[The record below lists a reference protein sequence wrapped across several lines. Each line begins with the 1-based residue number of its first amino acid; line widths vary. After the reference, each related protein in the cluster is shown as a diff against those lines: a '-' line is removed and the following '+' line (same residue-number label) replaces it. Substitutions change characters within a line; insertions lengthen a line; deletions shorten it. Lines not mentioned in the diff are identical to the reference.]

1 MLNVLAALAFG
12 LSVGAV
18 SHRFLSRSLSTTHPA
33 AAFGLS
39 GLVGLGAVGVVYF
52 MLGLRSTGLVYI
64 LNVIGVAGLWV
75 LFGSSR
81 KLLPFRSAPTGLEWL
96 AVLAVAFACFV
107 GLVNVLAPSV
117 MSDWDT
123 IAYHLAVPKI
133 WLADGQIH
141 PISYIHHSNFP
152 GTVDMLFMWGLQWGG
167 QAGAK
172 AFTLVYF
179 LFGAMAIFGLAR
191 ERYGR
196 AAACWSVAAFSTI
209 PVAVWETG
217 TGYIDVAHGLYAG
230 LGAWVLFLGL
240 EASGRRHD
248 ASDGYDSSRGLMVV
262 GGLLL
267 GFAAGSKYTGLQA
280 LIGVGVVALVVLILR
295 SRRVVRTGAPE
306 DPDAGRS
313 HPAATSVALAA
324 LAAIVV
330 CAPWYVRNVAWT
342 GNPVYPFF
350 FERFGGKHWTQKQAD
365 VYRNEQSTFG
375 VPREGVLA
383 LPHAILGLA
392 YQPGRYINPGQKL
405 EVVNGQPQG
414 ATGNPL
420 GAIGAPVM
428 AALVLG
434 LLYWRKLGGTDPSD
448 PPQGHDS
455 SPAPRDTPPPFH
467 PRPSTL
473 AEPATLA
480 WILIGLLM
488 WAMLSQQS
496 RYMLSFAPPLCIMLG
511 ALVVRVQAGKVL
523 AGLVVLQGLWT
534 AYLSK
539 EMLVTTDR
547 VRVAFGATDSKEYL
561 RKSLPFYEVA
571 EYLNEQ
577 KTKRVALFDEVFGF
591 YLDVPYFWAG
601 FGHTDEM
608 GYESMQ
614 TTDDFVG
621 ALKKLGI
628 DRIYVSTTFMD
639 RAFRDRWLAAMGLT
653 GGVQSLPEEERAEL
667 IANPEARWRPLLAE
681 AVLEG
686 KIVPEKPFRG
696 GLVFRLNQ

>member
-1 MLNVLAALAFG
+1 MVG
-12 LSVGAV
+12 LLGAVFVGAMGV
-18 SHRFLSRSLSTTHPA
+18 LFGWPWVRS
-33 AAFGLS
+33 FGARDS
-39 GLVGLGAVGVVYF
+39 KACFGIAGLVGLGFFGLTIF
-52 MLGLRSTGLVYI
+52 ILGLLRTTGNEALM
-64 LNVIGVAGLWV
+64 LFPLVAGVITFFTWPRPRRPLM
-75 LFGSSR
+75 R
-81 KLLPFRSAPTGLEWL
+81 LPQGPEWL
-96 AVLAVAFACFV
+96 AVLAVAFACLV

-152 GTVDMLFMWGLQWGG
+152 GTVDMLFLWGLQWGG

-196 AAACWSVAAFSTI
+196 TAACWAVAAFSTI

-240 EASGRRHD
+240 ESERR
-248 ASDGYDSSRGLMVV
+248 GEMVV

-280 LIGVGVVALVVLILR
+280 LIGVGVVALVVLLLR
-295 SRRVVRTGAPE
+295 RSPQGHIASPAPPNSPTSGQDVE
-306 DPDAGRS
+306 PGMYRA
-313 HPAATSVALAA
+313 PASSWKRIALAA
-324 LAAIVV
+324 LMAIAV

-350 FERFGGKHWTQKQAD
+350 FERFGGKHWTQRQAD

-375 VPREGVLA
+375 VPREGPLSI
-383 LPHAILGLA
+383 PHAILGLA

-428 AALVLG
+428 VALVLA
-434 LLYWRKLGGTDPSD
+434 LVYWRKLAGTTRSDRFD
-448 PPQGHDS
+448 PPQGQDA
-455 SPAPRDTPPPFH
+455 SPAPPMVSKS
-467 PRPSTL
+467 STL
-473 AEPATLA
+473 TEPATLA

-511 ALVVRVQAGKVL
+511 ALIVRVQAGKVL
-523 AGLVVLQGLWT
+523 AGLVVAQGLWT
-534 AYLSK
+534 AYLCK
-539 EMLVTTDR
+539 EMLLIPER
-547 VRVAFGATDSKEYL
+547 VQVAFGAIDPKAYL
-561 RKSLPFYEVA
+561 SNNLAFYDA
-571 EYLNEQ
+571 AQYLNEQ
-577 KTKRVALFDEVFGF
+577 KAKRVALFDEVFGF

-601 FGHTDEM
+601 YGHTDEM
-608 GYESMQ
+608 GYESMK
-614 TTDDFVG
+614 TPEDFLN

-628 DRIYVSTTFMD
+628 DRIYVNTG
-639 RAFRDRWLAAMGLT
+639 RAFVDPEFLERWAKAMGINGPAEPL
-653 GGVQSLPEEERAEL
+653 SAEERASL
-667 IANPEARWRPLLAE
+667 MANVESRWRPLMAE
-681 AVLEG
+681 AVAAG
-686 KIVPEKPFRG
+686 KILPEKPFRG
-696 GLVFRLNQ
+696 GVVFKLAQ